1 MNHLAKKSTFITFFV
16 VDIWE
21 RVHDFAN
28 LLHKTIASKILIKES
43 LLVSRDKPD
52 YV

>member
-21 RVHDFAN
+21 SVHDFAN
-28 LLHKTIASKILIKES
+28 LLHKTIASKILIKEF
-43 LLVSRDKPD
+43 LLVSRDKLD